1 LFSNGVLLAIIPA
14 YLYLCSYQFERG
26 MCKVYGIPAYLT
38 KPDLSTNLYYF
49 TILAI
54 FIAIIYI
61 YPHYVVQN
69 LFGNTFYRKP
79 QLLPFFRANMIIICI
94 ALLNWIIFSPT
105 QFEYI
110 FFIFLIL
117 LANFFALLQYFYFE
131 RSVKTKGYIYEIAED
146 LQVIF
151 KI

>member
-117 LANFFALLQYFYFE
+117 LAIFLPYYSIFILKDQL
-131 RSVKTKGYIYEIAED
+131 KLKDIYM
-146 LQVIF
+146 
-151 KI
+151 K